1 MRRLRRGRR
10 LLSSDAPFASKN
22 TTRNPCVENAH
33 PAVIG
38 RQRVA
43 SSSRRQWKVT
53 RVHTACQTNTPVD
66 VLDTLVER
74 NAATRHMAQF
84 ATAVVVRRPSSPVRC
99 NSRGPRWCRHSGC
112 SFNQDGA
119 SPSAT
124 KTACLSLSV
133 VRYLILRFPGSVA
146 MRTNTVI
153 FPCMMVAKKASLGVL
168 YEIVRA
174 SPVLARPR

>member
-1 MRRLRRGRR
+1 MEVVSLDMRRLRRGRR

-22 TTRNPCVENAH
+22 TTGNPCVENAH

-66 VLDTLVER
+66 ALDTLVER

-84 ATAVVVRRPSSPVRC
+84 VTAVVVRRPSSPVRC
-99 NSRGPRWCRHSGC
+99 NFSWTAVVSALWLFFQSRRCVAFRHK
-112 SFNQDGA
+112 N
-119 SPSAT
+119 
-124 KTACLSLSV
+124 SLSIV
-133 VRYLILRFPGSVA
+133 VSGPILDSTFPRFSGNA
-146 MRTNTVI
+146 YQHCHI
-153 FPCMMVAKKASLGVL
+153 
-168 YEIVRA
+168 
-174 SPVLARPR
+174 PVHDGC